1 MPLCQVCARLFDAFW
16 TTKEDGIG
24 IGIGLSISRSIVEAS
39 GGRIWAAPRSPCG
52 AVFGVCLPVA
62 RSEAP
67 MTLPLSEQ
75 RPVVYLIDDDASIR
89 AALEDLFASVDL
101 QVHAFGSSHDV
112 LQADAPSCM
121 VLDIRM
127 PGQSGMEFHRQL
139 REAGL
144 HLPTIF
150 ITGHGDIAISV
161 EAMKNGAIEFLT
173 KPFRDQDLL
182 DAIQHG
188 IAGDR
193 ERRQREAALA
203 DLRGRWATLTAGEQE
218 VTRLVV

>member
-1 MPLCQVCARLFDAFW
+1 M
-16 TTKEDGIG
+16 
-24 IGIGLSISRSIVEAS
+24 
-39 GGRIWAAPRSPCG
+39 
-52 AVFGVCLPVA
+52 
-62 RSEAP
+62 
-67 MTLPLSEQ
+67 SEQ

-101 QVHAFGSSHDV
+101 QVHAFGSSREFLLHA
-112 LQADAPSCM
+112 LADAPSCM

-139 REAGL
+139 LEAGL
-144 HLPTIF
+144 NLPTIF
-150 ITGHGDIAISV
+150 ITGHGDIAMGV

-188 IAGDR
+188 IARDR

-203 DLRGRWATLTAGEQE
+203 ELRGRWATLTAGEQE
-218 VTRLVV
+218 VTRLVVQGLLNKQVAARLQLSEITVKVRRGQAMRKMKAGSLAELVRLAERIGL

>member
-1 MPLCQVCARLFDAFW
+1 
-16 TTKEDGIG
+16 
-24 IGIGLSISRSIVEAS
+24 
-39 GGRIWAAPRSPCG
+39 
-52 AVFGVCLPVA
+52 
-62 RSEAP
+62 

-75 RPVVYLIDDDASIR
+75 RPVVYLIDDDPSIR

-101 QVHAFGSSHDV
+101 QVHAFGSSSAF
-112 LQADAPSCM
+112 LQHALADAPSCM

-139 REAGL
+139 LEAGL

-150 ITGHGDIAISV
+150 ITGHGDIAMSV

-188 IAGDR
+188 IARDR
-193 ERRQREAALA
+193 ERRQREAVLA
-203 DLRGRWATLTAGEQE
+203 ELRGRWATLTAGEQA
-218 VTRLVV
+218 VTRLVVQGLLNKQVAARLQLSEITVKVRRGQAMRKMQAGSLAELVRLAERIGL

>member
-1 MPLCQVCARLFDAFW
+1 MN
-16 TTKEDGIG
+16 
-24 IGIGLSISRSIVEAS
+24 
-39 GGRIWAAPRSPCG
+39 
-52 AVFGVCLPVA
+52 
-62 RSEAP
+62 
-67 MTLPLSEQ
+67 LPLSEQ

-101 QVHAFGSSHDV
+101 QVHAFGSSREFLLHA
-112 LQADAPSCM
+112 LADAPSCM

-139 REAGL
+139 LEAGL
-144 HLPTIF
+144 NLPTIF
-150 ITGHGDIAISV
+150 ITGHGDIAMSV

-188 IAGDR
+188 IARDR

-203 DLRGRWATLTAGEQE
+203 ELRGRWATLTPGEQE
-218 VTRLVV
+218 VTRLVVQGLLNKQVAARLQLSEITVKVRRGQAMRKMKAGSLAELVRLAERIGL

>member
-1 MPLCQVCARLFDAFW
+1 MN
-16 TTKEDGIG
+16 
-24 IGIGLSISRSIVEAS
+24 
-39 GGRIWAAPRSPCG
+39 
-52 AVFGVCLPVA
+52 
-62 RSEAP
+62 
-67 MTLPLSEQ
+67 LPLSEQ

-101 QVHAFGSSHDV
+101 QVHAFGSSREFLLHA
-112 LQADAPSCM
+112 LADAPSCM

-139 REAGL
+139 LEAGL
-144 HLPTIF
+144 NLPTIF
-150 ITGHGDIAISV
+150 ITGHGDIAMGV

-188 IAGDR
+188 IARDR

-203 DLRGRWATLTAGEQE
+203 ELRGRWATLTAGEQE
-218 VTRLVV
+218 VTRLVVQGLLNKQVAARLQLSEITVKVRRGQAMRKMKAGSLAELVRLAERIGL